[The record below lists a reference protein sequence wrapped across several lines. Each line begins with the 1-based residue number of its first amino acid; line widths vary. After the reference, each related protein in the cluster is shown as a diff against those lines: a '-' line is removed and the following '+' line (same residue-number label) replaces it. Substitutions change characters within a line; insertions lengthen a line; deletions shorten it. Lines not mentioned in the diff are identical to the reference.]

1 MDGDSPAEP
10 DHRKQRMRNYWKSH
24 FSVRLTAIFIAVLLL
39 VAFAFQRYLQNQY
52 LEYLVAVNAQSDSVV
67 LDVESDTIARELTND
82 MQTGATASLDQD
94 LTSAAWQ

>member
-1 MDGDSPAEP
+1 
-10 DHRKQRMRNYWKSH
+10 MRNYWKSH

-52 LEYLVAVNAQSDSVV
+52 LEYLVAVNAKSDSVV